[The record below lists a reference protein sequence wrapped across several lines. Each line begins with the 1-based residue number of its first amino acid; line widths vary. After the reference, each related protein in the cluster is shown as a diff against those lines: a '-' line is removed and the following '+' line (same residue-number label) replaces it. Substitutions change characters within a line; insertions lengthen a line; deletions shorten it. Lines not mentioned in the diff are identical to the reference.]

1 MLTLPKTPQVFPS
14 RQSLYSHLKG
24 AFLRSER
31 VEFAGEYGCAFEE
44 ELEDCCAVLLDLL
57 DILDYNAPLYDSRI
71 LPTIW
76 LKLTGAKDLHCR
88 ILEKENQ
95 VNSTR
100 TANPNT
106 FNPKTASIMFF

>member
-1 MLTLPKTPQVFPS
+1 MPKTPQVFPS
-14 RQSLYSHLKG
+14 RQSLYSHLKS

-71 LPTIW
+71 LPTLW
-76 LKLTGAKDLHCR
+76 LAEAHGSKGPSLPYSGEGKPG
-88 ILEKENQ
+88 E
-95 VNSTR
+95 
-100 TANPNT
+100 
-106 FNPKTASIMFF
+106 FNADC